1 MAFDLVLN
9 EVTKTYSGAGPVVAV
24 NDVSLSVA
32 RGEFLT
38 LLGPSGCG
46 KTTLLRLIGGFL
58 SPSHG
63 RILVQGKDVTDLP
76 PQKRPTAM
84 VFQNYALFP
93 HMTAAENVGFG
104 LKVRRLP
111 KPEIAQ
117 RVQKA
122 LAVVNLAQAGNRYPS
137 QLSGGQQQRVA
148 VARALAVDPP
158 VLLMDEP
165 LGALDAKLRD
175 EMQVELCAIQQR
187 LGITTVYV
195 THDQEEAFGMSD
207 RVAVMNHGRILQ
219 LGAPDDIYRKPRSAF
234 VADFIGR
241 SNLLRGIVSAE
252 PGRIEGIDVLKFV
265 ASAPIELAPG
275 AEVVLVLRPEDV
287 VLGGSTDADN
297 HFEGTIER
305 RRFTGG
311 THLYYIRVSPNLI
324 IAAEDRDRIR
334 AVPGERVKVSWQ
346 SSRSLVLPAVDSDD
360 GISSERLSSKHEML
374 GAVSVARSSQDSG
387 CASTATHTRKE
398 MD

>member
-1 MAFDLVLN
+1 MASDLVLN
-9 EVTKTYSGAGPVVAV
+9 EVTKTYSGAGPLVAV
-24 NDVSLSVA
+24 NDVSLSVE

-111 KPEIAQ
+111 KPEIAE

-148 VARALAVDPP
+148 VARALAVGPP

-219 LGAPDDIYRKPRSAF
+219 VGLRTTSIASRGARSW
-234 VADFIGR
+234 
-241 SNLLRGIVSAE
+241 L
-252 PGRIEGIDVLKFV
+252 
-265 ASAPIELAPG
+265 
-275 AEVVLVLRPEDV
+275 
-287 VLGGSTDADN
+287 
-297 HFEGTIER
+297 
-305 RRFTGG
+305 
-311 THLYYIRVSPNLI
+311 
-324 IAAEDRDRIR
+324 
-334 AVPGERVKVSWQ
+334 
-346 SSRSLVLPAVDSDD
+346 
-360 GISSERLSSKHEML
+360 ISSD
-374 GAVSVARSSQDSG
+374 AAIC
-387 CASTATHTRKE
+387 CAAS
-398 MD
+398 

>member
-1 MAFDLVLN
+1 MPPDLVLN

-24 NDVSLSVA
+24 NDVSLSVE

-111 KPEIAQ
+111 KPEIAE

-122 LAVVNLAQAGNRYPS
+122 LAVVNLAQVGNRYPS

-148 VARALAVDPP
+148 VARALAVGPP

-219 LGAPDDIYRKPRSAF
+219 VGAPDDIYRKPRSAF
-234 VADFIGR
+234 LADFIGR

-252 PGRIEGIDVLKFV
+252 PGRIEGIDGLKFV

-275 AEVVLVLRPEDV
+275 AEVVLVVRPEDV

-297 HFEGTIER
+297 HFAGTIDR

-334 AVPGERVKVSWQ
+334 FVPGELFKVSWQ
-346 SSRSLVLPAVDSDD
+346 SSRSLVLPAVDSD

-374 GAVSVARSSQDSG
+374 SAVSVARSSRDSA